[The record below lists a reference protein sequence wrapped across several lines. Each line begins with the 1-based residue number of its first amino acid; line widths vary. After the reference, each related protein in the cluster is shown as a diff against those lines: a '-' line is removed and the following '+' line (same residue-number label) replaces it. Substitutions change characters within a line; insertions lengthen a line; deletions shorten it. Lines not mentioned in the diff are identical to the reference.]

1 MYCYFS
7 ASCSHPPT
15 LVTSLHLA
23 ALLKKLC
30 ELSPSET
37 CVCVC
42 SFCYWQMLIK
52 FYIACTAIFQPV
64 TASPQSC
71 WHIFT
76 WQCFKLSWK
85 SSVSYPCLRLLCFFF
100 AIDRCWLNFILHVLL
115 FFSQLQPPPNPS
127 DSLIP
132 ASDYSEEPKWVMFA
146 CILFYVAI
154 IMFNNF
160 GHVPFFSM
168 TGKIL
173 SQGNLLTKLYHIQ
186 DNAFTANLLDH
197 YWQICK
203 SISSLKSF
211 ERMCIAPNV
220 GLAALQLHKTFGTLI
235 MDIYPNECEVCMSW
249 GEFNMWFVGT

>member
-1 MYCYFS
+1 MHCYFS
-7 ASCSHPPT
+7 ASHSQPPILLT
-15 LVTSLHLA
+15 YLYLA
-23 ALLKKLC
+23 VLQTLLKKLR
-30 ELSPSET
+30 ELSLSQT
-37 CVCVC
+37 
-42 SFCYWQMLIK
+42 
-52 FYIACTAIFQPV
+52 PV
-64 TASPQSC
+64 
-71 WHIFT
+71 
-76 WQCFKLSWK
+76 
-85 SSVSYPCLRLLCFFF
+85 FFF
-100 AIDRCWLNFILHVLL
+100 FGIDRCWLNFILHVLL
-115 FFSQLQPPPNPS
+115 FFSQLQPPPNPG

-235 MDIYPNECEVCMSW
+235 MDIYPNECQVCISC

>member
-7 ASCSHPPT
+7 ASCSNPLT
-15 LVTSLHLA
+15 RVTSLHLA

-42 SFCYWQMLIK
+42 VLFVIDRCWLNFILHVLLFFSQS
-52 FYIACTAIFQPV
+52 QPAPNPV
-64 TASPQSC
+64 DISLPGSASNSPEKAPWVIPVSDSC
-71 WHIFT
+71 
-76 WQCFKLSWK
+76 
-85 SSVSYPCLRLLCFFF
+85 VFFF
-100 AIDRCWLNFILHVLL
+100 GIDRCWLNFILHVLL

-173 SQGNLLTKLYHIQ
+173 SQGIFWRNYITSKTMLSLQIYWTIIDRFAK
-186 DNAFTANLLDH
+186 AF
-197 YWQICK
+197 
-203 SISSLKSF
+203 
-211 ERMCIAPNV
+211 
-220 GLAALQLHKTFGTLI
+220 
-235 MDIYPNECEVCMSW
+235 
-249 GEFNMWFVGT
+249 

>member
-1 MYCYFS
+1 MHCYFS
-7 ASCSHPPT
+7 ASHSQPPILLT
-15 LVTSLHLA
+15 YLYLA
-23 ALLKKLC
+23 VLQTLLKKLR
-30 ELSPSET
+30 ELSLSQT
-37 CVCVC
+37 
-42 SFCYWQMLIK
+42 
-52 FYIACTAIFQPV
+52 PV
-64 TASPQSC
+64 
-71 WHIFT
+71 
-76 WQCFKLSWK
+76 
-85 SSVSYPCLRLLCFFF
+85 FFF
-100 AIDRCWLNFILHVLL
+100 VIDRCWLNFILHVLL

-173 SQGNLLTKLYHIQ
+173 SQGNLLMKLYHIQ

-211 ERMCIAPNV
+211 GRMYIAPNV
-220 GLAALQLHKTFGTLI
+220 GLAVLQLHKTFGTLI

>member
-1 MYCYFS
+1 MHCYFS
-7 ASCSHPPT
+7 ASHSQPPILLT
-15 LVTSLHLA
+15 YLYLA
-23 ALLKKLC
+23 VLQTLLKKLR
-30 ELSPSET
+30 ELSLSQTP
-37 CVCVC
+37 VFF
-42 SFCYWQMLIK
+42 FCYWQMLIK
-52 FYIACTAIFQPV
+52 FYIACTAIFQ
-64 TASPQSC
+64 
-71 WHIFT
+71 
-76 WQCFKLSWK
+76 
-85 SSVSYPCLRLLCFFF
+85 SVAATS
-100 AIDRCWLNFILHVLL
+100 
-115 FFSQLQPPPNPS
+115 NPI

-132 ASDYSEEPKWVMFA
+132 AYDYSEEPKWVMFA

-160 GHVPFFSM
+160 GHVPLFSM